1 MISLKIVTV
10 EGIYRQ
16 MNVQSIHLTSVEGE
30 MTILPN
36 HIPIFAQIVPCR
48 LRMIDEE
55 NKVHEYA
62 MAHGF
67 CQFSNNQSILLTD
80 AIESKEDIDINRA
93 KAAYDRAKDR
103 LEHKNPNTDLKR
115 AQVALEKAINRMN
128 VYGGLH

>member
-1 MISLKIVTV
+1 MISLKIVTI

-16 MNVQSIHLTSVEGE
+16 MDVQSIHLTSVEGE

-48 LRMIDEE
+48 LKIIDKE
-55 NKVHEYA
+55 NVVHEYA

-67 CQFSNNQSILLTD
+67 CHFSNNQSILLTD
-80 AIESKEDIDINRA
+80 AIESKDDIDINRA
-93 KAAYDRAKDR
+93 QAAYNRAKNR
-103 LEHKNPNTDLKR
+103 LDHKDPNTDIKR

>member
-10 EGIYRQ
+10 EGIYQQ